1 MTPKSVLVP
10 TLFAFAAVV
19 GLGVAALEAQ
29 APTAPPPFGAWFGVA
44 RPCTLQSRF
53 PKPEGT
59 DDQEICQKA
68 CPTGT
73 CPQVIIPAD
82 AVTMA
87 PTLLSDGTVIADDM
101 DELFTG
107 HTSGLGKWEYGGTT
121 TLGGRTVQQINASFI
136 WFQPRS
142 PADTDPK
149 NLLSRFAGVARP
161 RFVMFYDP
169 MAPDLIRG
177 FIQPFLYTLTDCFGE
192 LNLLKGTPFPTPDP
206 IGSLPATCDPTQ
218 TNANPLCLGTLHFVV
233 RRIPAR

>member
-1 MTPKSVLVP
+1 MKRFFVGGVL
-10 TLFAFAAVV
+10 AVA
-19 GLGVAALEAQ
+19 VAAGLSVVSVEAQ
-29 APTAPPPFGAWFGVA
+29 TPNPPPFGAWFGVA

-53 PKPEGT
+53 PKPAGT
-59 DDQEICQKA
+59 DDQEICTKA
-68 CPTGT
+68 CPTGR

-87 PTLLSDGTVIADDM
+87 PTLLSDGTVVADDM

-142 PADTDPK
+142 AADTDPQ
-149 NLLSRFAGVARP
+149 NPLSHFAGVARP

-169 MAPDLIRG
+169 TAPDLIRG
-177 FIQPFLYTLTDCFGE
+177 YIQPYLYTLTDKFGE
-192 LNLLKGTPFPTPDP
+192 LNLTPGTPFPTPDP
-206 IGSLPATCDPTQ
+206 IGPLPSTCDPTQ
-218 TNANPLCLGTLHFVV
+218 TSANPLCLGTLHFVV